1 MSAKYLKKTDEL
13 QIIRVQKGELGKFPA
28 PHTTTVGDAIF
39 NGDFDACGGSM
50 TVHAT
55 HDGMAA
61 RLVNGRVSVMV
72 KDAWEE

>member
-1 MSAKYLKKTDEL
+1 MPAKYLKKTDEL

-39 NGDFDACGGSM
+39 NG
-50 TVHAT
+50 
-55 HDGMAA
+55 
-61 RLVNGRVSVMV
+61 RVSVMV